1 MEESEWGFKNQTNHG
16 NKVINWALS
25 KEGEKQQEALGK
37 DVTELVETSVWRYS
51 WLLFI
56 DVMTGEN

>member
-56 DVMTGEN
+56 DVMIGEN